1 VDCLDTLG
9 TLLAGAALL
18 GFALASLFGFGSK
31 IGVWF
36 SSVGTENRKLYG
48 AAIGLVCWTVAVAA
62 VAWCVSFLVY
72 VVYIGEQPDTPTGW
86 TGAASIALLLA
97 SPVVAM
103 LAGIPWLVLVG
114 ALRVLRWRAGTFEGR
129 EHSE

>member
-1 VDCLDTLG
+1 MDCLDTLG
-9 TLLAGAALL
+9 TLLAGAVLL
-18 GFALASLFGFGSK
+18 GFALASLFRFGSK

-36 SSVGTENRKLYG
+36 SSVGTENRKLYR

-86 TGAASIALLLA
+86 TGAAS
-97 SPVVAM
+97 
-103 LAGIPWLVLVG
+103 
-114 ALRVLRWRAGTFEGR
+114 
-129 EHSE
+129 